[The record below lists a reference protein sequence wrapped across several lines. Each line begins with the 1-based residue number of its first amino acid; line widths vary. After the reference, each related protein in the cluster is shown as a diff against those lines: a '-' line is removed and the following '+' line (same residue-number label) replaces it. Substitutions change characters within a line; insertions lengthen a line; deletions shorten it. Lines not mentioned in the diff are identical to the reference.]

1 MNISVH
7 AYANFSH
14 AVIDHVHL
22 FGTEFH
28 NVVLPESVDR
38 NFNPDGDYKPIRFHN
53 CDLSKGQLINCNLS
67 NMEISAC
74 NIVGL
79 KINGFLIEDLIR
91 AAGENK

>member
-1 MNISVH
+1 M
-7 AYANFSH
+7 
-14 AVIDHVHL
+14 
-22 FGTEFH
+22 
-28 NVVLPESVDR
+28 
-38 NFNPDGDYKPIRFHN
+38 
-53 CDLSKGQLINCNLS
+53 SKGQLINCNLS